1 MLLGLYPI
9 NSGRISIDG
18 HGVKDIKLSS
28 LRSLFSLVSQ
38 DIFLFNDTILENL
51 TLGRDISS
59 YKINEA
65 LEISNSLEFINDLPD
80 GLMTQ
85 IGDKGAKLSGGQRQR
100 LTIARAYL
108 FESDILLLDE
118 ATSAL
123 DNHSEKIVQK
133 ALDKVGQDKTV
144 IAVAHRLS
152 TIQDFDNIFV
162 FDQGSIVESGTHE
175 ELISQKGQY
184 FTLYE
189 LSKKS

>member
-1 MLLGLYPI
+1 ME
-9 NSGRISIDG
+9 SGKISIDSRSI
-18 HGVKDIKLSS
+18 KDIKLAN

-38 DIFLFNDTILENL
+38 EVFLFNDTILENL
-51 TLGRDISS
+51 TLGREISQN
-59 YKINEA
+59 KIKEA
-65 LEISNSLEFINDLPD
+65 LEISNSQEFINELPD
-80 GLMTQ
+80 GVMTV
-85 IGDKGAKLSGGQRQR
+85 IGDRGAKLSGGQRQR

-133 ALDKVGQDKTV
+133 ALDRVGQDKTV

-162 FDQGSIVESGTHE
+162 FDQGRIVESGTHE
-175 ELISQKGQY
+175 ELISKKGQY